1 MSAFY
6 WLCTSTQQ
14 PSCIFCT
21 GIRSYSPIILGQG
34 GEEKA
39 RVKEWTCLRDAFEPH
54 LLLTFHF
61 VVVLYV
67 SVLDSLATE
76 V

>member
-14 PSCIFCT
+14 SSCIFCT
-21 GIRSYSPIILGQG
+21 GIRSYSPIILSQG
-34 GEEKA
+34 EVKA

-61 VVVLYV
+61 VVALYV

>member
-1 MSAFY
+1 M
-6 WLCTSTQQ
+6 
-14 PSCIFCT
+14 
-21 GIRSYSPIILGQG
+21 
-34 GEEKA
+34 
-39 RVKEWTCLRDAFEPH
+39 KEWTCLRDAFEPH